1 MILSSSMGLFEIVI
15 SSAAICAAVIFSFY
29 VLFRRTGAPGFILV
43 VALLPSSALE
53 IFDLLALIQPERL
66 FLWKKLALFAEGCL
80 PSSWLFFA
88 LTYARQREMRAISLL
103 QRSLLVLSLCFA
115 GSPLVLPVGSLFYS
129 PDFSQERILFLGEMG
144 FAFYTILLVYMVVA
158 LINLEITFANASRAE
173 RWNIKFEVLGT
184 GFFLAALV
192 FYYSQGFLYRT
203 INMNLAPVRSVALLV
218 SVLFIFY
225 SRMRQSDGVKI
236 HISRHV
242 AYRSVVL
249 LAVAFYLIGL
259 GLVGEGMRYFG
270 ESFPRSLVVALSLV
284 VGIGIVTIL
293 LSETVKRKITAFLN
307 RNFYQD
313 KYDYR
318 VQWLDFTDRLSSA
331 RTGDELLTGILS
343 GYCETFGMGGGALFL
358 SDNSLDGYSLVA
370 KLEME
375 PSPWVSG
382 GDPFVACMLAGK
394 HVVNMGEVAREPML
408 AKNEFLEK
416 NDVSLSVPLFL
427 HGLMHGFILL
437 VRPLNTTETYST
449 EDYDLMKTLA
459 HQTSSAILNLRLS
472 DQLAQAKEM
481 EVLGRVSTFVVHDL
495 KNLVYTVS
503 LILDNA
509 KDYIA
514 EPDFQQDM
522 LASLGNTVDKMK
534 TLIAKLKYLPETR
547 GLNKKSVDLLRLME
561 EAAATVTGAGVRV
574 IGSSVMAEVDRDE
587 MHKVALNLLLNAVD
601 ATDGPGTVVVEVGK
615 GEQAFIRVTDEG
627 CGIPEE
633 FLRRDLFSP
642 FKSTKKSGL
651 GIGLY
656 QCKQIVEA
664 HNGTIEVESEVG
676 KGSVFTVRIPA
687 EQV

>member
-1 MILSSSMGLFEIVI
+1 
-15 SSAAICAAVIFSFY
+15 
-29 VLFRRTGAPGFILV
+29 
-43 VALLPSSALE
+43 
-53 IFDLLALIQPERL
+53 
-66 FLWKKLALFAEGCL
+66 
-80 PSSWLFFA
+80 
-88 LTYARQREMRAISLL
+88 
-103 QRSLLVLSLCFA
+103 
-115 GSPLVLPVGSLFYS
+115 
-129 PDFSQERILFLGEMG
+129 
-144 FAFYTILLVYMVVA
+144 
-158 LINLEITFANASRAE
+158 
-173 RWNIKFEVLGT
+173 
-184 GFFLAALV
+184 
-192 FYYSQGFLYRT
+192 
-203 INMNLAPVRSVALLV
+203 
-218 SVLFIFY
+218 
-225 SRMRQSDGVKI
+225 MRQSDGVKI

-358 SDNSLDGYSLVA
+358 SDNARDGYSLAA

-375 PSPWVSG
+375 PACPRVG
-382 GDPFVACMLAGK
+382 GSDPFIGCMLTRK
-394 HVVNMGEVAREPML
+394 HVVNRVERTGEPVL
-408 AKNEFLEK
+408 AQNEFLNK
-416 NDVSLSVPLFL
+416 NEVSLAVPLYL
-427 HGLMHGFILL
+427 NGLMHGFILL
-437 VRPLNTTETYST
+437 VRPLNSKETYST

-509 KDYIA
+509 KEYIA

-534 TLIAKLKYLPETR
+534 TLIAKLKYMPEKG
-547 GLNKKSVDLLRLME
+547 GLTKQPVDLLRLME
-561 EAAATVTGAGVRV
+561 EIAATVTGAGVRV
-574 IGSSVMAEVDRDE
+574 SGSPVIAEVDRDE

-601 ATDGPGTVVVEVGK
+601 ATEGRGTVSVEVGR
-615 GEQAFIRVTDEG
+615 GEQAFIRVSDDG
-627 CGIPEE
+627 CGIPEG